1 MATVWGRMFGSLMG
15 PQDPKDVT
23 RDTARDLS
31 ALVGE
36 LAALKG
42 DATHWLTD
50 PEYAA
55 LRHHLESAPASAEAA
70 LVEVRRRVRLN
81 ERQGE

>member
-1 MATVWGRMFGSLMG
+1 VC

-31 ALVGE
+31 GLVGE
-36 LAALKG
+36 LTALKA
-42 DATHWLTD
+42 DAHHWLTD

-55 LRHHLESAPASAEAA
+55 LRYRLEAAHAAAEAA
-70 LVEVRRRVRLN
+70 LVEARRRVRLN
-81 ERQGE
+81 EDQPGG

>member
-1 MATVWGRMFGSLMG
+1 MG
-15 PQDPKDVT
+15 PQDPKDVV

-36 LAALKG
+36 LAALKA
-42 DATHWLTD
+42 DATQWLTD

-55 LRHHLESAPASAEAA
+55 LKHRLEAAHAPAEAA
-70 LVEVRRRVRLN
+70 LVEARRRVRLN
-81 ERQGE
+81 EGRKQ

>member
-1 MATVWGRMFGSLMG
+1 MG

-31 ALVGE
+31 GLPGE
-36 LAALKG
+36 LAALK
-42 DATHWLTD
+42 AEAHYWLTD
-50 PEYAA
+50 PQYAA
-55 LRHHLESAPASAEAA
+55 LRHRLEAAHAAAEA
-70 LVEVRRRVRLN
+70 LVEARRRVRLN